1 MKILKENRVIDRNA
15 ILFFCGGFAFLYFLN
30 AIFPTQSDDL
40 GCRIGGLSAAISSY
54 NNWNGRLGE
63 LLRVA
68 FGSYFATTV
77 WYAPINAFIGATVIL
92 LLFIIVFAR
101 APKFTLKDC
110 SVFLILIAFLL
121 VDYGFCFGSF
131 FYWAAGSFNHLL
143 AWFFILLWS
152 LPYRFYWQNIFA
164 HNSRQDERRGLKAV
178 FLLVVGFCAG
188 WSTEF
193 GIVFVFLQIC
203 FVLYAYIIRRQSL
216 PLWYFIGIISV
227 MSGWLLVYLSP
238 GVVSRIQA
246 IVSGGGEYR
255 SLSEIVHMPPL
266 ILIKTII
273 HTYDK
278 PFRAHPIY
286 YENYILLSLFLL
298 LSAFLSGLNA
308 KKKIITLSV
317 VISLGIVVFLVSKLL
332 FLLCSMFI
340 ACMYAREFRKRN
352 DRLFRL
358 FVIITCVFFAEFV
371 FIGST
376 IQTNIPRRASFH
388 YAVLNFILIAII
400 MDYCF
405 DMFAGMPKVR
415 LAACI
420 CCTIFTFCIVSLAG
434 AECYRMR
441 LKWNAMEKSI
451 EEQKSAGIKHIVV
464 DKETFVSKWRNYS
477 DWSNPDDKEIDDWPN
492 SAYAKVYG
500 VETFTA
506 K

>member
-1 MKILKENRVIDRNA
+1 MKILKVNRVIDRDA
-15 ILFFCGGFAFLYFLN
+15 VLFFCGVVAFLYFLN
-30 AIFPTQSDDL
+30 TIFPTQSDDL
-40 GCRIGGLSAAISSY
+40 GYRIGGISAAIDSY

-77 WYAPINAFIGATVIL
+77 WYAPLNAFIGATVIL

-101 APKFTLKDC
+101 APKLTLKDC
-110 SVFLILIAFLL
+110 SIFLILIAFLL
-121 VDYGFCFGSF
+121 VDFGFCFGSF

-143 AWFFILLWS
+143 AWFFILLWV
-152 LPYRFYWQNIFA
+152 LPYRFYWQNIFD
-164 HNSRQDERRGLKAV
+164 HNSRQDERRVLKAV
-178 FLLVVGFCAG
+178 FLSVTGFCVG

-203 FVLYAYIIRRQSL
+203 FVLYAYIIRKQSL
-216 PLWYFIGIISV
+216 PLWYFIGIIFV
-227 MSGWLLVYLSP
+227 VFGWLFLYLSP
-238 GVVSRIQA
+238 GVAKRIQVIA
-246 IVSGGGEYR
+246 STGGEYR
-255 SLSEIVHMPPL
+255 SLSEIVHMPP
-266 ILIKTII
+266 IVLIKTII

-298 LSAFLSGLNA
+298 LSAFLSHLNV

-317 VISLGIVVFLVSKLL
+317 VISLGVVVFLVSKLL
-332 FLLCSMFI
+332 FLLCSVFI
-340 ACMYAREFRKRN
+340 ACMYACKFRQRN
-352 DRLFRL
+352 DRLFRS
-358 FVIITCVFFAEFV
+358 FVIIACIFFAEFV

-376 IQTNIPRRASFH
+376 IQTSIPRRATFQ

-405 DMFAGMPKVR
+405 DIFVDKPKVR
-415 LAACI
+415 LVACM
-420 CCTIFTFCIVSLAG
+420 CCAIFTFCIVSLVG

-441 LKWNAMEKSI
+441 LKWNAMERSI
-451 EEQKSAGIKHIVV
+451 EEQKAAGIKHIVV
-464 DKETFVSKWRNYS
+464 DKETFVSKYWNYS
-477 DWSNPDDKEIDDWPN
+477 DWTNPDEKSIDDWPN
-492 SAYAKVYG
+492 TVYAKVYG